1 MKSLL
6 SVDKNWNRLMEVIGT
21 PTMVFISLS
30 WCSYKFGINSYSM
43 SICFALAVLFGST
56 NFYLA
61 ICEAVL
67 GIPFLLIFREWFLKP
82 INLPFLAEPF
92 TWFDEQTACAGVA
105 TIIFIMLMVK
115 FVVKLS
121 GKITKK

>member
-43 SICFALAVLFGST
+43 SICFALAVLFGSP

-61 ICEAVL
+61 MCEAVL
-67 GIPFLLIFREWFLKP
+67 GIPFLMIFREWFLKP
-82 INLPFLAEPF
+82 ISLPFLAKSF
-92 TWFDEQTACAGVA
+92 TWWDEQTACSGVA
-105 TIIFIMLMVK
+105 TILFIMGMVK
-115 FVVKLS
+115 LVI
-121 GKITKK
+121 KISKKISEN

>member
-6 SVDKNWNRLMEVIGT
+6 SVDKNWNRLIEVIGT

-43 SICFALAVLFGST
+43 SICFALAVLFGSP

-67 GIPFLLIFREWFLKP
+67 GIPFLMIFRGWFLKP
-82 INLPFLAEPF
+82 IDLPFLAEPF
-92 TWFDEQTACAGVA
+92 TWWDEQTACAGIT
-105 TIIFIMLMVK
+105 TILFIMGMVK
-115 FVVKLS
+115 LVT
-121 GKITKK
+121 KISKKIS